1 MHDYSEPMYR
11 TSSRL
16 WNDDLR
22 TRLALTGQQNPEWQP
37 WLRLLE
43 TALREMEEPLWAASE
58 PQLRL
63 DRPAGAPLLAGAVL
77 TLDRRSARDWVRRL
91 LEQARSDAGAPVA
104 SRPAAESRSLDAL
117 SLLEAAI
124 CQDEARLTSLS
135 VAVGMDP
142 LVLGTVGHLAAMPVL
157 SACGRSLGHQIPLD
171 WPYGYC
177 PVCGARATL
186 AELRGIER
194 THRLRCARCGG
205 DWGMTLLR
213 CPYCGENDHQR
224 LAALVP
230 EDGGEVRKVAAC
242 MTCQGYVKT
251 LTTLQ
256 ANPGYMLPVED
267 MATVDLDIIALECGY
282 TRPKRPGYALGLRV
296 LATPNR
302 LRTLLGWHW

>member
-1 MHDYSEPMYR
+1 M
-11 TSSRL
+11 
-16 WNDDLR
+16 
-22 TRLALTGQQNPEWQP
+22 RLAATGQQNPEWQP

-43 TALREMEEPLWAASE
+43 TALREIDEPLWAAAE

-91 LEQARSDAGAPVA
+91 LKQARSDAGALGA
-104 SRPAAESRSLDAL
+104 SLPAAGSRSLDAL
-117 SLLEAAI
+117 SLLEAVI
-124 CQDEARLTSLS
+124 CQDESRLTSLS
-135 VAVGMDP
+135 VALGMAP
-142 LVLGTVGHLAAMPVL
+142 HVLGAVGHLAATPL
-157 SACGRSLGHQIPLD
+157 LLACGRSLGPQLPLD
-171 WPYGYC
+171 WPHGYC
-177 PVCGARATL
+177 PVCGAWATL

-213 CPYCGENDHQR
+213 CPYCGERDHQR

-242 MTCQGYVKT
+242 LTCQGYLKT

-256 ANPGYMLPVED
+256 ANLGYMLAVED

-302 LRTLLGWHW
+302 LRALLGWHS